1 MDHPFSM
8 SLNPM
13 TALKDVKYATSVS
26 TLYNLTLVLWWLS
39 NLRTSQFCH
48 SVRSK
53 VPYLHRL
60 SFSNVFR
67 RAISK
72 KWTFCFWYSK

>member
-26 TLYNLTLVLWWLS
+26 TLYNLTCVVMAFRLAHVSILS
-39 NLRTSQFCH
+39 LGQKQSA
-48 SVRSK
+48 
-53 VPYLHRL
+53 L
-60 SFSNVFR
+60 SS
-67 RAISK
+67 S
-72 KWTFCFWYSK
+72 TFIFKRF

>member
-26 TLYNLTLVLWWLS
+26 TLYNLTLACVVVAFRLAHVSILS
-39 NLRTSQFCH
+39 LGQKQSALSSSTFIF
-48 SVRSK
+48 K
-53 VPYLHRL
+53 RL
-60 SFSNVFR
+60 
-67 RAISK
+67 
-72 KWTFCFWYSK
+72 